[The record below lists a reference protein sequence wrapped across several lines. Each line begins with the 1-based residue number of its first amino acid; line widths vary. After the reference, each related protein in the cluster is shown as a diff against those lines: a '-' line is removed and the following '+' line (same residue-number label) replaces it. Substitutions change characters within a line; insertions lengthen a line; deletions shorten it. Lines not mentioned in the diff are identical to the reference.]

1 MLGRLSLIGA
11 MVLTLSVSL
20 IGTNNA
26 SAATDLTSVND
37 TTRPSLSELQ
47 SAILRLESLGD
58 YQTYF
63 GPHSSATFDN
73 QVPHYQEYL
82 YLYNLV
88 HSVQTLINHYD
99 DTAYLAEHQ
108 VSDQTFQDALIEM
121 QHAYRGCSL
130 TLGLNRDSTS
140 AKTETTVT
148 VTPSTSSVAQ
158 PTKTPTSVKA
168 EATTV
173 ANTTSAKATT
183 TASTSSNS
191 AGVTV
196 EVVEPDAPSEATQTP
211 TTAPEA
217 DAESTANA
225 DDIEVPATGSL
236 TNRQVSWPALI
247 AVVVTAAA
255 VASIIIAVII
265 RREPRRAP
273 SARRRR

>member
-88 HSVQTLINHYD
+88 HSVQALINHYD

-130 TLGLNRDSTS
+130 ILGLNRDSTS

-148 VTPSTSSVAQ
+148 PSTDSATQ
-158 PTKTPTSVKA
+158 PTKAPAKTKTEFATVTNNTS
-168 EATTV
+168 T
-173 ANTTSAKATT
+173 KATA
-183 TASTSSNS
+183 TASTSNNS
-191 AGVTV
+191 TGVTV
-196 EVVEPDAPSEATQTP
+196 EVVKPDTPSEATQTP
-211 TTAPEA
+211 TTALEA
-217 DAESTANA
+217 DAESTADTN
-225 DDIEVPATGSL
+225 DIEVPATGSL